1 MIELKNNRDVSLKEL
16 KESLKFQFPKMKF
29 EEIKSF
35 SRDKIF
41 SMFIIHILTRAI
53 FILDTEQ

>member
-1 MIELKNNRDVSLKEL
+1 MYRVFIQIIQ
-16 KESLKFQFPKMKF
+16 ESLKFQFPKMKF